1 MIELPFLVLV
11 DQGGVLLL
19 DLGVILLH
27 AVQVVD
33 HQRGLS
39 SYGEDLHILNVFTDV
54 GCELRLN
61 RILALHCDK
70 YLLEFF
76 LHATELTS

>member
-33 HQRGLS
+33 H
-39 SYGEDLHILNVFTDV
+39 
-54 GCELRLN
+54 
-61 RILALHCDK
+61 
-70 YLLEFF
+70 
-76 LHATELTS
+76 